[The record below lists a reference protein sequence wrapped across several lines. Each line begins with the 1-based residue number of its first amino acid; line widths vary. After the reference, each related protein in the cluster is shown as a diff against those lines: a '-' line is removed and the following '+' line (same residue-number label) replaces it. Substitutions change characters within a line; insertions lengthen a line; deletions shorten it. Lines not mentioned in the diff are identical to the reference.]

1 MTSTSY
7 QIEVNPQLPERL
19 ERLEELANNLW
30 YSWDRS
36 TQGLFASLSHR
47 LWLATNHTP
56 KAFLKR
62 ADQKRLEAEAENP
75 VFLGALNRVLSAY
88 DSYHEIPGLAHV
100 HGQSFRA
107 DDLIAYFCAEFG
119 FHESLPIYSGGL
131 GILAGDHCKAA
142 SDMGLPFIGV
152 GLLYRQGYFSQTLDA
167 DGQQQAIYADSDF
180 DDLPVSPVLD
190 AAGGELRIAIEL
202 PGRMVQAKLWEVRV
216 GHVRLIL
223 LDTWLAENADSD
235 REITHRLYGGNKTT
249 RIEQEILLGVGGVR
263 ALAQLGLKPTVWH
276 VNEGHAAFLILE
288 RIRALVSDSLPFA
301 AALEAV
307 AANTAFTTHTP
318 VPAGHDH
325 FSEEMIR
332 HYFSAWCQELGLD
345 CGILLALGAEPRQ
358 SDFNMTAL
366 ALRGSRHHNGV
377 SRIHGGVS
385 ADICRYLWPQ
395 IPPGE
400 NPMDYVTN
408 GVHLSTFMSQE
419 WFDTFERYLG
429 IGWQERQTEPDNW
442 RGIDEIPNATFWSI
456 RQQLKSKMLKLVRE
470 RIRAQ
475 HQRNQGS
482 PAHLDRLLRF
492 VDPDNP
498 NILTIGFARRFAT
511 YKRAA
516 LLFHDLKWLREII
529 SEAGRPVLFLFAG
542 KAHPADLPGQ
552 EIIRRIAQIARLPEF
567 EGRILLVEGYD
578 LHLSRSLVAGVDV
591 WLNNPI
597 YPLEASGTSGM
608 KAAMNGAL
616 NLSVLDG
623 WWGEGYDDGESE
635 DGRDCDCDAIGN
647 GWAIKPAPAHLDET
661 QRDAEEARS
670 LYEILQDQVIPTYY
684 RTGPMGHSPQWVA
697 MSKRSIAT
705 IAPRFNV
712 TRMVG
717 EYVRKYYAP
726 AAEYGRRYAADNFAI
741 ARDVAQWKTRVRA
754 AWPGVRLSRLDQPER
769 RLKFGKALKIEV
781 AVQLNGL
788 IPSDVTLEALI
799 GRPGVEIGSGKLR
812 RYPLQCTGSTDHGE
826 ALYILNLTPELCGRL
841 EYRIRIFPT
850 HAALIHPFETGLML
864 WL

>member
-1 MTSTSY
+1 MTGTVFKL
-7 QIEVNPQLPERL
+7 EVNPKIPARL

-30 YSWDRS
+30 YSWDRPTRS
-36 TQGLFASLSHR
+36 RFAQLSDP
-47 LWLATNHTP
+47 LWKATNHNP

-62 ADQKRLEAEAENP
+62 ADQKRLEATAENP
-75 VFLGALNRVLSAY
+75 VFLGTLNRVVSAY
-88 DSYHEIPGLAHV
+88 DTYHELPSMAHV
-100 HGQSFRA
+100 HGRPFKD

-152 GLLYRQGYFSQTLDA
+152 GLLYRQGYFHQTLDA
-167 DGQQQAIYADSDF
+167 NGKQQATYSDSDF
-180 DDLPVSPVLD
+180 DDLPVTPLCD
-190 AAGGELRIAIEL
+190 AAGKEVIVDVEF
-202 PGRMVQAKLWEVRV
+202 PGRTIHAKVWEVQA

-223 LDTWLAENADSD
+223 LDTWLAQNSEHD
-235 REITHRLYGGNKTT
+235 REITHRLYGGDKTT
-249 RIEQEILLGVGGVR
+249 RIEQEILLGVGGAR
-263 ALAQLGLKPTVWH
+263 ALAALGLKPTVWH

-288 RIRALVSDSLPFA
+288 RIRSLVGGGLPYA
-301 AALEAV
+301 AAIEAV
-307 AANTAFTTHTP
+307 ASNVVFTTHTP

-332 HYFSAWCQELGLD
+332 HYFSSWCHGLGVP
-345 CGILLALGAEPRQ
+345 CEQLLALGAEPGKA
-358 SDFNMTAL
+358 DFNMTAL

-377 SRIHGGVS
+377 SRIHGDVS

-395 IPPGE
+395 IDPAE

-408 GVHLSTFMSQE
+408 GVHLPTFLATE
-419 WFDTFERYLG
+419 WFETFERYLG
-429 IGWQERQTEPDNW
+429 TGWRERQTELAAWEGVSRIPD
-442 RGIDEIPNATFWSI
+442 PTFWSI
-456 RQQLKSKMLKLVRE
+456 RQQLKSQLLQLVRDRVRE
-470 RIRAQ
+470 Q

-482 PAHLDRLLRF
+482 PAHLDRLLKF
-492 VDPDNP
+492 VDPENP

-516 LLFHDLKWLREII
+516 LIFQDPEWLSEII
-529 SEAGRPVLFLFAG
+529 SQAGRPVLFLFAG
-542 KAHPADLPGQ
+542 KAHPADQPGQ
-552 EIIRRIAQIARLPEF
+552 EIIRKIAEMAKRPEF

-623 WWGEGYDDGESE
+623 WWGEGYDDEG
-635 DGRDCDCDAIGN
+635 DVLN
-647 GWAIKPAPAHLDET
+647 GWAIKPAPGHLDET
-661 QRDAEEARS
+661 QRDAEEART
-670 LYEILQDQVIPTYY
+670 LYELLQDHVIPTYY
-684 RTGPMGHSPQWVA
+684 RTGPMGYSPEWVA
-697 MSKRSIAT
+697 MSKQSIAT

-712 TRMVG
+712 IRMVA
-717 EYVRKYYAP
+717 EYVKKFYAP
-726 AAEYGRRYAADNFAI
+726 AASHGRRYASNDFAVARTI
-741 ARDVAQWKTRVRA
+741 AEWKARVRA
-754 AWPGVRLSRLDQPER
+754 AWPGIRLHRLDTPER
-769 RLKFGKALKIEV
+769 RLTFGTSLQIQV

-788 IPSDVTLEALI
+788 SPEDVTVEALI
-799 GRPGVEIGSGKLR
+799 GRPSPNGNFTR
-812 RYPLQCTGSTDHGE
+812 RARHYPLTTAGVTGNGE
-826 ALYILNLTPELCGRL
+826 MLYTIALTPELCGKL
-841 EYRIRIFPT
+841 EYRIRIFPS
-850 HAALIHPFETGLML
+850 HPALIHKFEPGLMI

>member
-1 MTSTSY
+1 MTGTVFKL
-7 QIEVNPQLPERL
+7 EVNPRIPARL

-30 YSWDRS
+30 YSWDRPTRS
-36 TQGLFASLSHR
+36 LFAQLSDP
-47 LWLATNHTP
+47 LWKATNHNP

-62 ADQKRLEAEAENP
+62 ADQKRLEATAENP
-75 VFLGALNRVLSAY
+75 VFLGTLNRVVSAY
-88 DSYHEIPGLAHV
+88 DTYHELPSMAHV
-100 HGQSFRA
+100 HGRPFKD

-152 GLLYRQGYFSQTLDA
+152 GLLYRQGYFHQTLDA
-167 DGQQQAIYADSDF
+167 NGKQQATYSDSDF
-180 DDLPVSPVLD
+180 DDLPVKPLCDATGKEVLID
-190 AAGGELRIAIEL
+190 VDF
-202 PGRMVQAKLWEVRV
+202 PGRTIHAKVWEVQA

-223 LDTWLAENADSD
+223 LDTWLAQNSEHD
-235 REITHRLYGGNKTT
+235 REITHRLYGGDKTT
-249 RIEQEILLGVGGVR
+249 RIEQEILLGVGGAR
-263 ALAQLGLKPTVWH
+263 ALAALGLKPTVWH

-288 RIRALVSDSLPFA
+288 RIRSLVGGGLPYA
-301 AALEAV
+301 AAIEAV
-307 AANTAFTTHTP
+307 ASNVVFTTHTP

-332 HYFSAWCQELGLD
+332 HYFSSWCHGLGVP
-345 CGILLALGAEPRQ
+345 CEQLLALGAEPGKA
-358 SDFNMTAL
+358 DFNMTAL

-377 SRIHGGVS
+377 SRIHGDVS

-395 IPPGE
+395 IDPAE

-408 GVHLSTFMSQE
+408 GVHLPTFLATE
-419 WFDTFERYLG
+419 WFETFERYLG
-429 IGWQERQTEPDNW
+429 TGWRERQTELAAWEGVSRIPD
-442 RGIDEIPNATFWSI
+442 PTFWSI
-456 RQQLKSKMLKLVRE
+456 RQQLKSQLLQLVRDRVRE
-470 RIRAQ
+470 Q

-482 PAHLDRLLRF
+482 PAHLDRLLKF
-492 VDPDNP
+492 VDPENP

-516 LLFHDLKWLREII
+516 LIFQDPEWLSEII
-529 SEAGRPVLFLFAG
+529 SQAGRPVLFLFAG
-542 KAHPADLPGQ
+542 KAHPADQPGQ
-552 EIIRRIAQIARLPEF
+552 EIIRKIAEMAKRPEF

-623 WWGEGYDDGESE
+623 WWGEGYDDEG
-635 DGRDCDCDAIGN
+635 DVLN
-647 GWAIKPAPAHLDET
+647 GWAIKPAPGHLDET
-661 QRDAEEARS
+661 QRDAEEART
-670 LYEILQDQVIPTYY
+670 LYELLQDHVIPTYY
-684 RTGPMGHSPQWVA
+684 RTGPMGYSPEWVA
-697 MSKRSIAT
+697 MSKQSIAT

-712 TRMVG
+712 IRMVA
-717 EYVRKYYAP
+717 EYVKKFYAP
-726 AAEYGRRYAADNFAI
+726 AASHGRRYASNDFAVARTI
-741 ARDVAQWKTRVRA
+741 AEWKARVRA
-754 AWPGVRLSRLDQPER
+754 AWPGVRLHRLDTPER
-769 RLKFGKALKIEV
+769 RLTFGTSLQIQV

-788 IPSDVTLEALI
+788 SPEDVTVEALI
-799 GRPGVEIGSGKLR
+799 GRPSPNGNFTR
-812 RYPLQCTGSTDHGE
+812 RARHYPLTTAGVTGNGE
-826 ALYILNLTPELCGRL
+826 MLYTIALTPELCGKL
-841 EYRIRIFPT
+841 EYRIRIFPS
-850 HAALIHPFETGLML
+850 HPALIHKFEPGLMI

>member
-1 MTSTSY
+1 MTGTVY
-7 QIEVNPQLPERL
+7 KIEVNPQLPERL
-19 ERLEELANNLW
+19 ERLEELAGNLW
-30 YSWDRS
+30 YSWDRP
-36 TQGLFASLSHR
+36 TQGLFASLSHP
-47 LWLATNHTP
+47 LWSATNHNP

-62 ADQKRLEAEAENP
+62 ADQKSLEATAENP

-88 DSYHEIPGLAHV
+88 DSYHEMPSLAHV
-100 HGQSFRA
+100 HGHPFRD

-167 DGQQQAIYADSDF
+167 NGQQQATYTDSDF
-180 DDLPVSPVLD
+180 DDLPVTPVL
-190 AAGGELRIAIEL
+190 AADGHELRVTVGL
-202 PGRMVQAKLWEVRV
+202 PGRTVTAKIWEVKV

-223 LDTWLAENADSD
+223 LDTWLPENSAHD
-235 REITHRLYGGNKTT
+235 REITHRLYGGDKTT
-249 RIEQEILLGVGGVR
+249 RIEQEILLGVGGTR
-263 ALAQLGLKPTVWH
+263 ALGLLGLKPTVWH

-288 RIRALVSDSLPFA
+288 RIRHLVGGGLPFA
-301 AALEAV
+301 AALESV
-307 AANTAFTTHTP
+307 AANVVFTTHTP

-325 FSEEMIR
+325 FPEEMIR
-332 HYFSAWCQELGLD
+332 HYFADWCRDLGLGCD
-345 CGILLALGAEPRQ
+345 ALMALGAEPGKNE
-358 SDFNMTAL
+358 FNMTAL

-377 SRIHGGVS
+377 SRIHGEVS
-385 ADICRYLWPQ
+385 ASICSYVWPQ
-395 IPPGE
+395 IQPGE
-400 NPMDYVTN
+400 NPMEYVTN
-408 GVHLSTFMSQE
+408 GVHLPTFLAPE
-419 WFDTFERYLG
+419 WFETFERYLG
-429 IGWQERQTEPDNW
+429 IGWQERQTEPGNW
-442 RGIDEIPNATFWSI
+442 RGIDDIPDATFWSI
-456 RQQLKSKMLKLVRE
+456 RQQLKSKLLKLVRE
-470 RIRAQ
+470 RVRAQ
-475 HQRNQGS
+475 HHRNQGS
-482 PAHLDRLLRF
+482 PAHLDRLLKYA
-492 VDPDNP
+492 DPDNP

-516 LLFHDLKWLREII
+516 LLFQDPEWLREII
-529 SEAGRPVLFLFAG
+529 CQSDRPVLFLFAG
-542 KAHPADLPGQ
+542 KAHPADQPGQ
-552 EIIRRIAQIARLPEF
+552 EIIRKIAQMARLPEF

-623 WWGEGYDDGESE
+623 WWGEGYDDSGEVN
-635 DGRDCDCDAIGN
+635 N
-647 GWAIKPAPAHLDET
+647 GWAIKPVPAHLDEA

-684 RTGPMGHSPQWVA
+684 HIGPMGYSPEWVA
-697 MSKRSIAT
+697 MAKRSIAT

-717 EYVRKYYAP
+717 EYVRKLYAP
-726 AAEYGRRYAADNFAI
+726 AANCGRRHAADDHAV
-741 ARDVAQWKTRVRA
+741 ARDVAAWKAKIRA
-754 AWPGVRLSRLDQPER
+754 AWPGVRLHRLDSPER
-769 RLKFGKALKIEV
+769 RLKFGASLHIEI
-781 AVQLNGL
+781 AVQLSGL
-788 IPSDVTLEALI
+788 AATDVTVEALFGRPARNGGI
-799 GRPGVEIGSGKLR
+799 GRVR
-812 RYPLQCTGSTDHGE
+812 HYPLQCTGQRDNGE
-826 ALYILNLTPELCGRL
+826 ALFTLELTPELCGKL

-850 HAALIHPFETGLML
+850 HAALSHPFETGLMI